1 MKTKPARVEKTWG
14 YEDIICNSEKYC
26 GKILFIRSGNS
37 SSWHYHKL
45 KTEHFYIYSGDLLVK
60 YGSEE
65 DIEKSNEI
73 LLRAGD
79 VFFVPVGL
87 IHKLCAITDVELF
100 EFSTQHFDSDSIRL
114 KS

>member
-1 MKTKPARVEKTWG
+1 MKTKPIRVEKTWG
-14 YEDIICNSEKYC
+14 HEDILCNSEKYC
-26 GKILFIRSGNS
+26 GKILFIKSGCA

-45 KTEHFYIYSGDLLVK
+45 KTEHFYIQSGNLLVK
-60 YGSEE
+60 YGHDE
-65 DIEKSNEI
+65 DIEKSEQI
-73 LLRAGD
+73 LLIPGD

-87 IHKLCAITDVELF
+87 IHKLCAVTDVLMF